1 MKNKIL
7 STIVMVGLVI
17 IAIVVVMIGIYLVP
31 LSHQTAAANPGIV
44 HMRVPVLIMGW
55 LILACVLAL
64 LTLAFV
70 LLLHINR
77 DRIFK
82 QESVALLKAMAILSL
97 APIPVLI
104 SLFFYTQANV
114 DGSITNFWVIIGI
127 VALLIVSCFFLLIS
141 SLFQKAVDY
150 KTDTELTI

>member
-31 LSHQTAAANPGIV
+31 LSHQTAAENPGIV

-70 LLLHINR
+70 LLLRINR